1 MSNAVPEHIKCD
13 LAIVGGGL
21 AGGLIALAVARQR
34 PELKIV
40 LIEQEKHFGGNHI
53 WSYFASD
60 IAPEHRWLTAPL
72 VTYGWSGYDVH
83 FPEHSRTL
91 DNIYYTVE
99 SERLDWLLKNTLPA
113 SSLITGK
120 EVKAVS
126 PRLVVLEGAQRI
138 NAGGVIDAR
147 GPGDLHHLDC
157 GWQKFTGQLMQLS
170 EPHNLTR
177 PIVMDA
183 TVDQHDGYRFVYVL
197 PFGLDKLFIED
208 TYYSDRPDHDP
219 RRLRQ
224 RIAEYADSK
233 GWQVER
239 VLREEN
245 GVLPVV
251 MGGDLDD
258 YWASGSGRT
267 AKAGARGAFFHP
279 ITSYSLPEA
288 VRLATFV
295 SELPDFDGDKL
306 NMLLKQRAETLWSN
320 GKYYRMLNRM
330 LFRASVPGER
340 YKIFERFY
348 RLKPGLIERFYSGQ
362 STSGDKA
369 RILAGKPPVPV
380 GRALKA
386 LRPRKKVRVKSKS

>member
-1 MSNAVPEHIKCD
+1 MASAAPEPIKCD

-21 AGGLIALAVARQR
+21 AGGLIALAVVRQR

-40 LIEQEKHFGGNHI
+40 LIEQADHFGGNHI

-60 IAPEHRWLTAPL
+60 VAPEHRWLTAPL

-91 DNIYYTVE
+91 DTIYYSVE
-99 SERLDWLLKNTLPA
+99 SERLDWLLRQSLPA
-113 SSLITGK
+113 DALITGR

-138 NAGGVIDAR
+138 NASGVIDAR

-157 GWQKFTGQLMQLS
+157 GWQKFTGQLLQLA
-170 EPHNLTR
+170 EPHDLTR

-183 TVDQHDGYRFVYVL
+183 TVDQHDGYRFIYVL
-197 PFGLDKLFIED
+197 PFGLDKVFVED
-208 TYYSDRPDHDP
+208 TYYSDRPDHD
-219 RRLRQ
+219 RRVMAQ
-224 RIAEYADSK
+224 RIAAYADSK
-233 GWQVER
+233 GWQVDR
-239 VLREEN
+239 VLREET

-267 AKAGARGAFFHP
+267 AKAGARGAFFQP
-279 ITSYSLPEA
+279 VTSYSLPDA
-288 VRLATFV
+288 VRTAAFV
-295 SELPDFDGDKL
+295 ADLPDFDGDKL
-306 NMLLKQRAETLWSN
+306 NMLLRQRADEHWRN
-320 GKYYRMLNRM
+320 GKFYRMLNRM
-330 LFRASVPGER
+330 LFRASTKDDR

-348 RLKPGLIERFYSGQ
+348 RLKPGLIARFYAGQ
-362 STSGDKA
+362 STGGDKA
-369 RILAGKPPVPV
+369 RLLTGKPPVPI
-380 GRALKA
+380 GKALKV
-386 LRPRKKVRVKSKS
+386 LRPRKKVR

>member
-1 MSNAVPEHIKCD
+1 MTRNNLKCD

-21 AGGLIALAVARQR
+21 AGGLIALAVAKLR

-40 LIEQEKHFGGNHI
+40 LIEQEPHFGGNHI

-83 FPEHSRTL
+83 FPAHSRTL
-91 DNIYYTVE
+91 DNIYYSIE
-99 SERLDWLLKNTLPA
+99 SERLDWVLRHNLPKDA
-113 SSLITGK
+113 LMTGR

-126 PRLVVLEGAQRI
+126 PRLVVLDGAQRI
-138 NAGGVIDAR
+138 NASGVVDAR
-147 GPGDLHHLDC
+147 GGADLSHLDC

-197 PFGLDKLFIED
+197 PFGMDKVFVED
-208 TYYSDRPDHDP
+208 TYYSDKPDHDA
-219 RRLRQ
+219 RRYRQ
-224 RIAEYADSK
+224 RIAEYTDGR
-233 GWQVER
+233 GWKVER

-251 MGGDLDD
+251 MGGNLDA

-267 AKAGARGAFFHP
+267 AKAGARGAFFQP
-279 ITSYSLPEA
+279 VTSYSLPDA
-288 VRLATFV
+288 VRTAIFIA
-295 SELPDFDGDKL
+295 EQPDLDGDRL
-306 NMLLKQRAETLWSN
+306 NMLLHERARTHWQN
-320 GKYYRMLNRM
+320 GKFYRMLNRM
-330 LFRASVPGER
+330 LFRASDSSDR

-348 RLKPGLIERFYSGQ
+348 RLKPGLLERFYAGK
-362 STSGDKA
+362 TTGGDKA
-369 RILAGKPPVPV
+369 RILTGKPPVPI
-380 GRALKA
+380 GKA
-386 LRPRKKVRVKSKS
+386 ISAIASKRMT